1 MAGAPASILTV
12 SAAERS
18 LAFWSRVAICHGIKP
33 LSHPAVRQPR
43 SSDKMDLIPSGADG
57 RASLFRRPLSRS
69 RGPITHR
76 RPCMTGPRGYL
87 LNTARRC
94 ACKPTDAPDWSIG
107 CEPPQGG
114 VRQKRDCMRPKKTI
128 LCVDDNEQVLSVR
141 TFLLETRGYRIIAVN
156 TAQEALEVLERSLPG
171 TLDLILC
178 DLLMPQMDG
187 NELVR
192 RAKQLHQ
199 GLPAMI
205 VSGTVNAFDR
215 ALHADVFLP
224 KGASSPAEMIERIRV
239 LVARKRGPKKAAAAA
254 STQPADISSF
264 AHATAS

>member
-1 MAGAPASILTV
+1 
-12 SAAERS
+12 
-18 LAFWSRVAICHGIKP
+18 
-33 LSHPAVRQPR
+33 
-43 SSDKMDLIPSGADG
+43 
-57 RASLFRRPLSRS
+57 
-69 RGPITHR
+69 
-76 RPCMTGPRGYL
+76 
-87 LNTARRC
+87 
-94 ACKPTDAPDWSIG
+94 
-107 CEPPQGG
+107 
-114 VRQKRDCMRPKKTI
+114 MRPKKTI

-141 TFLLETRGYRIIAVN
+141 TFLLETRGYRIIAAQ
-156 TAQEALEVLERSLPG
+156 TALEALEVLERSLPG

-192 RAKQLHQ
+192 RAKQLHP

-239 LVARKRGPKKAAAAA
+239 LVARKRGPKKAIAPVTPHPEDAAA
-254 STQPADISSF
+254 F

>member
-1 MAGAPASILTV
+1 
-12 SAAERS
+12 
-18 LAFWSRVAICHGIKP
+18 
-33 LSHPAVRQPR
+33 
-43 SSDKMDLIPSGADG
+43 
-57 RASLFRRPLSRS
+57 
-69 RGPITHR
+69 
-76 RPCMTGPRGYL
+76 
-87 LNTARRC
+87 
-94 ACKPTDAPDWSIG
+94 
-107 CEPPQGG
+107 
-114 VRQKRDCMRPKKTI
+114 MRPKKTI

-156 TAQEALEVLERSLPG
+156 SAHEALEVLARSLPG
-171 TLDLILC
+171 SLDLILC

-192 RAKQLHQ
+192 RAKQLHP

-239 LVARKRGPKKAAAAA
+239 LVARKRGPKKAVVTT
-254 STQPADISSF
+254 STQPADAAPF
-264 AHATAS
+264 VHATAS

>member
-1 MAGAPASILTV
+1 
-12 SAAERS
+12 
-18 LAFWSRVAICHGIKP
+18 
-33 LSHPAVRQPR
+33 
-43 SSDKMDLIPSGADG
+43 
-57 RASLFRRPLSRS
+57 
-69 RGPITHR
+69 
-76 RPCMTGPRGYL
+76 
-87 LNTARRC
+87 
-94 ACKPTDAPDWSIG
+94 
-107 CEPPQGG
+107 
-114 VRQKRDCMRPKKTI
+114 MRPKKTI

-141 TFLLETRGYRIIAVN
+141 TFLLETRGYRVIAVRN
-156 TAQEALEVLERSLPG
+156 AQEAIEVLERSLPG

-192 RAKQLHQ
+192 RAKQLHP

-239 LVARKRGPKKAAAAA
+239 LVARKRGPKKAIVPT
-254 STQPADISSF
+254 STQSVDVAGF
-264 AHATAS
+264 THATAS